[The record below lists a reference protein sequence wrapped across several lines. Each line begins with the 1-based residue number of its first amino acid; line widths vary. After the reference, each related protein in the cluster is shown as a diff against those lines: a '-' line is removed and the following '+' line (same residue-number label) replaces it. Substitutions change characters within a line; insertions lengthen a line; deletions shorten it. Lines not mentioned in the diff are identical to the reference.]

1 MFENQVA
8 LVTGA
13 ASGIGKALSER
24 LATRGA
30 RVAVVDLRLDAA
42 QAVAEAI
49 GGGARG
55 YACDVADHARMQDL
69 AAEVRADLG
78 VPTLVFANAGVATGG
93 TIVDTDPKEFQW
105 MFDVNVG
112 GVFNTIQ
119 AFVPGQVTAA
129 EAGGRAHFVITG
141 SENSVGV
148 PPTGPTS
155 IYTATKHA
163 LLGLADTLRR
173 DVKQSGVGVTLFCPS
188 VVNTRLWDSASNR
201 QDVYGGSAQLPAEV
215 GKQIAQAME
224 LAGLPPELTAQLTLE
239 GVERGD
245 FLVITDARIRAFAE
259 PRLDE
264 IRAALDLVDERLAEL
279 GVTTPPIIGA

>member
-13 ASGIGKALSER
+13 ASGIGKALAER
-24 LATRGA
+24 LAARGA

-55 YACDVADHARMQDL
+55 YACDVANHARMQEL
-69 AAEVRADLG
+69 AAQVRTDLG
-78 VPTLVFANAGVATGG
+78 DPTLVFANAGVATGG
-93 TIVDTDPKEFQW
+93 TIVDTDPKEFRW

-119 AFVPGQVTAA
+119 AFVPGQVAAA
-129 EAGGRAHFVITG
+129 EAGERAHFVITG

-148 PPTGPTS
+148 PPTGATS

-188 VVNTRLWDSASNR
+188 VVNTRLWDSASHR

-215 GKQIAQAME
+215 GEQIAQAME
-224 LAGLPPELTAQLTLE
+224 VAGLPPELTAQLTLE